1 MTNGISF
8 IVRIRNEESTLEKS
22 IRSLFSLT
30 IPYEIIL
37 VLHRCTDK
45 SLEISKKL
53 ASENPKIRYIT
64 YEHEISR
71 AGYEN
76 LATDVTSKHSIATY
90 YNYCF
95 SQGTMAWKFK
105 WDADFIASSNL
116 INRLNSSE
124 WNEENAVYYIMA
136 KNSSQNWEGYL
147 LGCLESFGKFIFWEI
162 AQYKHNYSK
171 LEFKSDEY
179 IEHDSELSSMKSYWN
194 EIPWY
199 KTEDS
204 DEARQ
209 VADRIEKLNAEF
221 GIEPIGMARASNSIS
236 DIPFLRIKETY
247 PSYVNLYS

>member
-1 MTNGISF
+1 MINGISF

-22 IRSLFSLT
+22 IRSLFLLT
-30 IPYEIIL
+30 IQYEIIL
-37 VLHRCTDK
+37 ILHRCTDK
-45 SLEISKKL
+45 SLEISKRL
-53 ASENPKIRYIT
+53 ASENSNIRYIT
-64 YEHEISR
+64 YDYEISR

-76 LATDVTSKHSIATY
+76 LATDVTSKHSLATY

-105 WDADFIASSNL
+105 WDADFIATPKFIS
-116 INRLNSSE
+116 RLNSNE
-124 WNEENAVYYIMA
+124 WKEENAIYYIMA

-147 LGCLESFGKFIFWEI
+147 LGCLESYTKFIFWEI
-162 AQYKHNYSK
+162 PVYTNNSIKY
-171 LEFKSDEY
+171 EFESDEY
-179 IEHDSELSSMKSYWN
+179 IEHDSELSTMKSYWN

-236 DIPFLRIKETY
+236 DIPFLSIKDSY

>member
-1 MTNGISF
+1 MKNGISF

-37 VLHRCTDK
+37 ILHRCTDK
-45 SLEISKKL
+45 SLEISKQL
-53 ASENPKIRYIT
+53 ASENQNIRYIT
-64 YEHEISR
+64 YDHEISR

-76 LATDVTSKHSIATY
+76 LATDVTSKHSLATY

-95 SQGTMAWKFK
+95 SQGTMVWKFK
-105 WDADFIASSNL
+105 WDADFIATSKL
-116 INRLNSSE
+116 IDRLNSSE
-124 WNEENAVYYIMA
+124 WKEDNTVYYIMA

-147 LGCLESFGKFIFWEI
+147 LDCLQSFTKFIFWEV
-162 AQYKHNYSK
+162 ASYKNTYTK
-171 LEFKSDEY
+171 REFKSDEY
-179 IEHDSELSSMKSYWN
+179 IEHNSELSTMKSYWN
-194 EIPWY
+194 DIPWY

-221 GIEPIGMARASNSIS
+221 GVEPIGMARASNPICDTSY
-236 DIPFLRIKETY
+236 LRIKQTC